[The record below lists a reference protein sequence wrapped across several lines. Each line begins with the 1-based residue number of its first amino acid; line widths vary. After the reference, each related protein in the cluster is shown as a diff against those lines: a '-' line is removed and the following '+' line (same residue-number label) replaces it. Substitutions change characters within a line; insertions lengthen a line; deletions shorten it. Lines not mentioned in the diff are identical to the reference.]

1 MRAGWIA
8 LSFCVAPFGLLA
20 ITPGSSQPAQRTFDD
35 DVLPV
40 FKAHCLPCHGASKA
54 GGLDLSSYAA
64 FAKGGVNGAVVVP
77 KSPSRSI
84 LVQRIKG
91 LGGKPQMPMGF
102 GSIDAKKIK
111 AIEEWILQG
120 AKPGS
125 GKARPHWAY
134 LPVKSSNV
142 PNVVGYSNPI
152 DQFIVARLKQ
162 GNLTLSKRADKET
175 LLRRVSLDLTGLPP
189 TLAEQDAFLL
199 DSSQNAYEKVVDRLL
214 QSPHYGERMAMFWL
228 DLARYADTNGYEKDG
243 ERSIWPYRD
252 WVIEAF
258 NSNMPYD
265 VFVVKQLAG
274 DLLTNPTQ
282 SDLIA
287 TGFHRN
293 SMFNQEGGVDPDEGM
308 YEVINDRVATTGTVF
323 LGQSFACARCH
334 DHKYD
339 PTSQRDYFQIY
350 AYFNNNAYEKRG
362 SEIAS
367 EMKYWEPEYYVE
379 SPEYKQQHTQLD
391 SELQE
396 LRSKIKQLEV
406 GARSRFERW
415 IKTINAEPKGQSVA
429 LTVTSNARP
438 WRQVEQDWVAPD
450 ETPTQE
456 VLTLSWPKGEKEARY
471 AIVLDVDPRSVSS
484 GPGRSSSGNFI
495 LSKLELT
502 IGSQSVKPSAITA
515 SHVQPGYTLDG
526 LFDDNR
532 ESGWAI
538 APRQG
543 KRHYLNIQVDP
554 QNFAGDTV
562 VAKLSFASNNWPNH
576 VASKVSVRLIEKAYE
591 DVSFLPYDVLE
602 SDPKAEA
609 SPAWTHFAMQD
620 PEIGPLFSKLKDT
633 EARVRKLEQSRPMT
647 LILRDRT
654 ESQQYSAAIRQR
666 GEFLAKGDVV
676 EANTPSFLPRARIA
690 KGQNRLAL
698 AKWIVS
704 PNNPLT
710 ARVQANRIWEMHFGK
725 GLVETSDNFG
735 LQGSGATHPELL
747 DWLAA
752 DLMRNKW
759 NLKRMH
765 RMIVLSE
772 TYQQQSFASEALRRR
787 DPTNRLLARGPLVRL
802 EAEAIRDQALVASG
816 MLNKKLGGQSVFP
829 PQPAGAWNSAF
840 DAQAYPESKGPDRY
854 RRGLYT
860 FWKRTSPYPAFMN
873 FDAMSRETCVPRR
886 TQTST
891 PTQSLTMLN
900 DPALFEL
907 ANHLGRKMAAVEGSP
922 EDRILYGFRSVLSR
936 HPSKAELLRLSTLVA
951 SFGTRYS
958 QRGDIP
964 ESLGESPSEAAWT
977 LLASTLLNLSEA
989 QFRN

>member
-1 MRAGWIA
+1 
-8 LSFCVAPFGLLA
+8 
-20 ITPGSSQPAQRTFDD
+20 
-35 DVLPV
+35 
-40 FKAHCLPCHGASKA
+40 
-54 GGLDLSSYAA
+54 
-64 FAKGGVNGAVVVP
+64 
-77 KSPSRSI
+77 
-84 LVQRIKG
+84 
-91 LGGKPQMPMGF
+91 MPMGF

-111 AIEEWILQG
+111 AIEEWVLQG

-134 LPVKSSNV
+134 LPIKSPTLPQVS
-142 PNVVGYSNPI
+142 GYNNPI
-152 DQFIVARLKQ
+152 DLFIVDRLSK
-162 GNLTLSKRADKET
+162 GKLTLSKRADKET
-175 LLRRVSLDLTGLPP
+175 LLRRVTLDLTGLPP
-189 TLAEQDAFLL
+189 TLAEQDAFLMD
-199 DSSQNAYEKVVDRLL
+199 DSPNAYAKVVDRLL

-252 WVIEAF
+252 WVIDAF
-258 NSNMPYD
+258 NANMPYD
-265 VFVVKQLAG
+265 EFVVKQLAG
-274 DLLTNPTQ
+274 DLLPNPTQ
-282 SDLIA
+282 NDLIA

-339 PTSQRDYFQIY
+339 PTSQRDYFQVY
-350 AYFNNNAYEKRG
+350 AYFNNNAFEKRG

-379 SPEYKQQHTQLD
+379 TPEYKQQHAHLQ
-391 SELQE
+391 SEINDLQTMTKE
-396 LRSKIKQLEV
+396 LEQ
-406 GARSRFERW
+406 GARGRFAKW
-415 IKTINAEPKGQSVA
+415 MQTIKS
-429 LTVTSNARP
+429 ARP
-438 WRQVEQDWVAPD
+438 AQSANASLVSNVGDWRQDGRGWTAPEAVPNQ
-450 ETPTQE
+450 ETI
-456 VLTLSWPKGEKEARY
+456 TLSWTRGEKDVGY
-471 AIVLDVDPRSVSS
+471 ALVFDIDPRSVAN

-502 IGSQSVKPSAITA
+502 IGSKSVKPSALSA
-515 SHVQPGYTLDG
+515 SHVQPGYSLDG
-526 LFDDNR
+526 LFDENR

-538 APRQG
+538 APKQG
-543 KRHYLNIQVDP
+543 KVHYLRFQLDASGSV
-554 QNFAGDTV
+554 GDVV
-562 VAKLSFASNNWPNH
+562 VAKLAFDSHTWPKH
-576 VASKVSVRLIEKAYE
+576 VASKISVQIIEKEYA
-591 DVSFLPYDVLE
+591 DVSFLPYDVIE
-602 SDPKAEA
+602 SDPKAA
-609 SPAWTHFAMQD
+609 SSPAWIYFAAKD
-620 PEIGPLFSKLKDT
+620 PEIGPLFSKLKEA
-633 EARVRKLEQSRPMT
+633 EARIRRLEQSRPMT
-647 LILRDRT
+647 LILRDR
-654 ESQQYSAAIRQR
+654 SDSKVYAASIRQR
-666 GEFLAKGDVV
+666 GEFMAKGELVQ
-676 EANTPSFLPRARIA
+676 ANTPSYLPKISSGAT
-690 KGQNRLAL
+690 QNRLVL

-752 DLMRNKW
+752 DLIRSKW
-759 NLKRMH
+759 NIKRMH

-772 TYQQQSFASEALRRR
+772 TYQQQSVASEALRRR
-787 DPTNRLLARGPLVRL
+787 DPTNRLLARGPIVRL

-816 MLNKKLGGQSVFP
+816 MLNQKLGGPSVFP

-907 ANHLGRKMAAVEGSP
+907 ANHLGKKMADIDGSP
-922 EDRILYGFRSVLSR
+922 QDRILFGFRSVLNR
-936 HPSKAELLRLSTLVA
+936 RPSKQELSRLSTLVA

-958 QRGDIP
+958 QQSGIP
-964 ESLGESPSEAAWT
+964 ASLGESPAEAAWT